1 MGAGGPLFPGSVWRT
16 EKRCLCRKGCGDCV
30 CSWSD
35 VKWDSDPDAGFS
47 LFCRVMK
54 LEARNGIATSEVPKP
69 EKEAELQSHFQTQEP
84 GATSSSSSGLD
95 AEVEPLQEESGSE
108 AKAPSP

>member
-1 MGAGGPLFPGSVWRT
+1 MHYLIQLLEVRCYALFTEEETGSGVTPLSAP
-16 EKRCLCRKGCGDCV
+16 LA
-30 CSWSD
+30 
-35 VKWDSDPDAGFS
+35 PAPA
-47 LFCRVMK
+47 RVMK
-54 LEARNGIATSEVPKP
+54 LEASSGIATSEVPKP